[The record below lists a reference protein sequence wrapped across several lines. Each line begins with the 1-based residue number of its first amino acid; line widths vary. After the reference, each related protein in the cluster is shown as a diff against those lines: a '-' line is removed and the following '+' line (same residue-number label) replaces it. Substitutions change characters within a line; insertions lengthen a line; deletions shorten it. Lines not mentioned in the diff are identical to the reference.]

1 MSDIVLL
8 TKNPRHF
15 YVNKYEELLK
25 DISHSWFQLPME
37 PKKKKPTA
45 SFMKTVILDSLL
57 EELKLEAPKAIICT
71 HAEYFKTLTG
81 LLKAEPYLGYACD
94 MRKEYG
100 NYKVFYCPAP
110 EVMYYDPENT
120 FKKVEQVLSKAI
132 ELSKGQYKEPGK
144 DIIHYEYYPDT
155 VEEIKTTLHKLHQYP
170 KLTCDIETLSL
181 KFYKTNISTI
191 TFCWNKHEGVA
202 FRVGLY
208 RDKLETF
215 QVNNLL
221 KEFIESY
228 RGTLIFHNISFDA
241 TIIVNTLY
249 VSSKEIGARNV
260 EVVNG
265 ISKILRSFDDTK
277 LIAYL
282 ALNSCHRQSYG
293 LKDLAQEYAGNYAQ
307 EEIEDITKIP
317 LQQLLRY
324 NLIDGLATWYVYE
337 KYYPKMVE
345 DNQEELYQGLF
356 KGSTRDIIHMQLSG
370 MPLDTEEVQKLS
382 KELTELLDSI
392 VSKVKSYPLVQTFN
406 EELRS
411 KWVDKRNSELKTKK
425 VSIEDAPIEIFNINS
440 NDHLKQ
446 FFYEY
451 LSLPVLDL
459 TETKEPATGAGAL
472 AKLKANTQNTEIQEI
487 LDLMLEYKAGI
498 KIQQAFM
505 PNFLNAP
512 VNSQYKNAAFIH
524 GSYKL
529 GGTASGRLSSAEPN
543 MQQIPATRSKYAKPV
558 KKCFKAPKGWLMIGL
573 DFASLEDRISALTTK
588 DPNKLAVYTKHYD
601 GHCLRAYAYFRDQM
615 PDITEELKGVKPDSE
630 KYVNIINSI
639 KDRYKKLR
647 SASKSPTFA
656 CTYQGSWST
665 LVKNCGFSEEDAKR
679 IETAYHD
686 LYKVSD
692 IWVKNKLEQAAK
704 DGYITCAFGL
714 RLRTPLLH
722 QSLLGKKVT
731 PTEVAAEG
739 RTAGNALGQ
748 SWCLLNNRA
757 CVAFN
762 KQVIEAGLQDKI
774 IPISQIHD
782 ASYYL
787 VKDDANIILWVN
799 EHLVKEVQ
807 WQDDPNIY
815 HDQVKLGGNLSIFAP
830 DWAHELEV
838 PNNCT
843 KDQLFKLVKDFT
855 NEK

>member
-15 YVNKYEELLK
+15 YTNKYEELLK
-25 DISHSWFQLPME
+25 NTSHSWFQLPME

-57 EELKLEAPKAIICT
+57 EELKLEAPKAIVCT

-94 MRKEYG
+94 MRKGYG

-144 DIIHYEYYPDT
+144 DIIRYEYYPDT
-155 VEEIKTTLHKLHQYP
+155 VEEIKATFHKLHQYP

-181 KFYKTNISTI
+181 KFYETNISTI

-215 QVNNLL
+215 QVNSLL

-228 RGTLIFHNISFDA
+228 KGTLIFHNISFDA
-241 TIIVNTLY
+241 TVIVNTLY

-370 MPLDTEEVQKLS
+370 MPLDTVEVQKLS

-425 VSIEDAPIEIFNINS
+425 VSIEDAPTEIFNINS
-440 NDHLKQ
+440 NNHLKQ

-505 PNFLNAP
+505 PAFLNAP
-512 VNSQYKNAAFIH
+512 VNNQYKHQSFLYGWFH
-524 GSYKL
+524 L
-529 GGTASGRLSSAEPN
+529 GGTVSGRLSSSQIN
-543 MQQIPATRSKYAKPV
+543 QQQLPATGSKYAKPV
-558 KKCFKAPKGWLMIGL
+558 KRCFKPPKGWLMVGL
-573 DFASLEDRISALTTK
+573 DFNALEAHIDALVTK
-588 DPNKLAVYTKHYD
+588 DPAKLAVYLNDYDSHMYNCVHYWPQKF
-601 GHCLRAYAYFRDQM
+601 HPETFMNKSIPEIREHLSK
-615 PDITEELKGVKPDSE
+615 LKKSNKKERQDS
-630 KYVNIINSI
+630 
-639 KDRYKKLR
+639 KKI
-647 SASKSPTFA
+647 TFA
-656 CTYQGSWST
+656 LQYGGQANT
-665 LVKNCGFSEEDAKR
+665 LEKNCGFS
-679 IETAYHD
+679 HD
-686 LYKVSD
+686 EAIAILENYKKLYFVSEQ
-692 IWVKNKLEQAAK
+692 NKEKHIKQAEK
-704 DGYITCAFGL
+704 DGYVLGAFGL
-714 RLRTPLLH
+714 KIRTPLLV
-722 QSLLGKKVT
+722 QSVT
-731 PTEVAAEG
+731 GTRATPAECESEK
-739 RTAGNALGQ
+739 RTATNARFQ
-748 SWCLLNNRA
+748 SYGLLNSRA

-782 ASYYL
+782 SSYYL
-787 VKDDANIILWVN
+787 VKDDADIILWVN

-815 HDQVKLGGNLSIFAP
+815 HDQVKLGGELSIFAP
-830 DWAHELEV
+830 SWANECTV
-838 PNNCT
+838 PNGIT
-843 KDQLFKLVKDFT
+843 KTELLALVRRYKQ
-855 NEK
+855 ELL